1 MQKSVLLAVVTIF
14 TLLTLSFIS
23 AVAQETDG
31 TLSSERL
38 VIETKDK
45 DGPANK
51 GLKLEKEP
59 APRLPNGFGPLVDG
73 TQKEQIYSIQREY
86 NGLIAML
93 KLRVALLEDERDD
106 KVHAVLKPS
115 QLEKVKRPA
124 RRAILPARQ

>member
-1 MQKSVLLAVVTIF
+1 MQKSVLLAVVTILAIF
-14 TLLTLSFIS
+14 TLSLVST
-23 AVAQETDG
+23 VAQETDG

-59 APRLPNGFGPLVDG
+59 SPRLPNGFGPLVDG